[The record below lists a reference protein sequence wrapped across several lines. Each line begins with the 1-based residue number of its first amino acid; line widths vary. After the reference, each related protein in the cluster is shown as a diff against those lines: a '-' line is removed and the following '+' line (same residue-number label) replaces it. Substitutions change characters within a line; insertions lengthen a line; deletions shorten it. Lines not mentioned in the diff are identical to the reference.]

1 MICCPAL
8 LGNWSKA
15 NHKNDMVNSLCLL
28 SSFPSRQRQRQ
39 LSHRIHQKS
48 NRRRFSKHKRLF
60 RAVGL
65 YGGKHSSIRHDGKM
79 LLNFVVW
86 QWARVKT
93 NIVRDYQ
100 AFLDDPL
107 KINELVSS
115 SSVKLSNL
123 PIAVINQTD
132 SQTQEYPRRDLP
144 NV

>member
-1 MICCPAL
+1 
-8 LGNWSKA
+8 
-15 NHKNDMVNSLCLL
+15 
-28 SSFPSRQRQRQ
+28 
-39 LSHRIHQKS
+39 
-48 NRRRFSKHKRLF
+48 
-60 RAVGL
+60 
-65 YGGKHSSIRHDGKM
+65 M

-123 PIAVINQTD
+123 PIAVKNQTD

>member
-1 MICCPAL
+1 
-8 LGNWSKA
+8 
-15 NHKNDMVNSLCLL
+15 
-28 SSFPSRQRQRQ
+28 
-39 LSHRIHQKS
+39 
-48 NRRRFSKHKRLF
+48 
-60 RAVGL
+60 
-65 YGGKHSSIRHDGKM
+65 M